1 MRAVAI
7 LFSMLLFTNFATSS
21 TYEAGKFDISN
32 KTDFVFFGYLG
43 FPDSDSADIEYT
55 EYSVSCAILPNSQST
70 CAGNVTEAGYFN
82 LNCPGFLNQIISCSI
97 SNSIKNIQLPIF
109 FDVSNFGITQ
119 VIKPTGKLFT
129 PIGVDLQ
136 NKIAYAGEIPE
147 ENKPEEN

>member
-7 LFSMLLFTNFATSS
+7 LLSILLFTNFATSS
-21 TYEAGKFDISN
+21 TYDMYS

-43 FPDSDSADIEYT
+43 FSDSDSADIQYT
-55 EYSVSCAILPNSQST
+55 EYSVSCTTLPNSQLT
-70 CAGNVTEAGYFN
+70 CTGNATEEGYFN

-97 SNSIKNIQLPIF
+97 SNSIKNIKLPIF

-136 NKIAYAGEIPE
+136 NKIAFAGEIPE
-147 ENKPEEN
+147 ENKPDGN